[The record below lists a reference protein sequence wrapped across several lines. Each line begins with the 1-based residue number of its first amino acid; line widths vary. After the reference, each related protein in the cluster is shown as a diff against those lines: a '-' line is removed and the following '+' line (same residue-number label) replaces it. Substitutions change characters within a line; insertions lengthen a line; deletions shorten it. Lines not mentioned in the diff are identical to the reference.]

1 MSEVSEFRPKKCTT
15 CIPVLSNILFLICIC
30 VFSCRGA
37 DKAGGSSATSAAGS
51 IATFNVDHKSSKEL
65 RQYLANIVDQC
76 EQSSAG
82 ELLPTVIVLDNLH
95 HVSSLAEVFDGFLS
109 IKHVQW

>member
-1 MSEVSEFRPKKCTT
+1 
-15 CIPVLSNILFLICIC
+15 
-30 VFSCRGA
+30 VFSCRT
-37 DKAGGSSATSAAGS
+37 DKAGGGSTESGGSPAAGS
-51 IATFNVDHKSSKEL
+51 IATFNVDRKSSKEL
-65 RQYLANIVDQC
+65 RQYLSNVVDQC
-76 EQSSAG
+76 EQSTAS